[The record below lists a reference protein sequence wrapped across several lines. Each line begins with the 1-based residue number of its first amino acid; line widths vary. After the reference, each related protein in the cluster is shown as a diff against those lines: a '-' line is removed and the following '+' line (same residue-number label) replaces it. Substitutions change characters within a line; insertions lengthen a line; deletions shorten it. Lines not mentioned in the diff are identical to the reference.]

1 MRPLRLVALLL
12 AVLAAGCTTLA
23 RNEGAEPAPAPPA
36 GAVADVEIAGSGK
49 GAGERS
55 PACGRAPAGRDCA
68 PLRSAPVPAAPAAA
82 PRIQHWTTPNG
93 ARVYFVETRELPMVD
108 VRVVFAAGSA
118 RDGGKA
124 GLAALTAALLDQG
137 AGGRSADAI
146 AEALE
151 GVGAVLG
158 TESLRDMAVVSLRTL
173 SEPRLAEVA
182 YGVLA
187 DVIARP
193 DFRPADFERQ
203 RARME
208 VGLRIAL
215 QRPGELA
222 ERAFYRAVYG
232 DHPYASPPGG
242 TPESVRA
249 LTREDV
255 VAFHRRWYV
264 ARNAVVAIVGD
275 LDRTAA
281 ERLARRIV
289 AGLPA
294 GEPAPPLPPVRPLAR
309 ARTVRIA
316 HPSAQ
321 AHVWVGQPG
330 MRRGDPDYFAL
341 YVGNH
346 VLGGSGL
353 TSRLFKAVREAR
365 GLSYSV
371 YSYFFPMS
379 AEGPFVAALQTEAR
393 QAAEALA
400 VLRAELERFVR
411 EGPTEAELV
420 AAKRNITGGFPLRI
434 DSNRRITEYVAMI
447 GFYGLPLDWLERFNE
462 RVEAVTA
469 AQVREAFRRR
479 LRPGRMVTVIVGP
492 PGAGTPSD

>member
-1 MRPLRLVALLL
+1 MRRAAALLAGAL
-12 AVLAAGCTTLA
+12 ALAL
-23 RNEGAEPAPAPPA
+23 GACAAVRPPPAPASTA
-36 GAVADVEIAGSGK
+36 Q
-49 GAGERS
+49 
-55 PACGRAPAGRDCA
+55 
-68 PLRSAPVPAAPAAA
+68 A

-93 ARVYFVETRELPMVD
+93 ARVYFVETHELPMVD

-158 TESLRDMAVVSLRTL
+158 TESARDMAAVTLRTL

-187 DVIARP
+187 DVVARP
-193 DFRPADFERQ
+193 DFRPADFARE

-208 VGLRIAL
+208 VALRVAL

-222 ERAFYRAVYG
+222 ARAFYRAVYG
-232 DHPYASPPGG
+232 NHPYASPPGG

-249 LTREDV
+249 LTRADV

-275 LDRTAA
+275 LDRAGA
-281 ERLARRIV
+281 ERLARRIT

-294 GEPAPPLPPVRPLAR
+294 GEPAPPLPPVRPLER
-309 ARTVRIA
+309 ARTVRIG
-316 HPSAQ
+316 HPSTQ
-321 AHVWVGQPG
+321 AHVWMGQPG

-353 TSRLFKAVREAR
+353 VSRLFKAVREER

-371 YSYFFPMS
+371 YSYFFPMA
-379 AEGPFVAALQTEAR
+379 AEGPFVAALQTKAE
-393 QAAEALA
+393 QAEEALR
-400 VLRAELERFVR
+400 VLRAEIGRFVR
-411 EGPTEAELV
+411 EGPTEAELA

-434 DSNRRITEYVAMI
+434 DSNRRIAEYVAMI
-447 GFYGLPLDWLERFNE
+447 GFYRLPLDWLERFNA
-462 RVEAVTA
+462 RVEAVTVER
-469 AQVREAFRRR
+469 VREAFRRR
-479 LRPGRMVTVIVGP
+479 LHPDRMVTVIVGP
-492 PGAGTPSD
+492 PGVGTPSD